1 MIFTDT
7 DDIHKRSIYLENRD
21 LYDWQYFCHFIKE
34 GLCFIEVYLYLSSEM
49 RKWLKYL
56 LPLIFVAVFW
66 NCKDNLIPAAPEEF
80 SATQAICEA
89 VSDNI
94 ISSSESELCLPRQ
107 ISYASSSRV
116 QTTARRTT
124 GYSRASV
131 EFTKSGKIVNAGLRY
146 FIQRKSI
153 IIHSSLIE
161 PSHKLLYLG
170 KLII

>member
-1 MIFTDT
+1 MF
-7 DDIHKRSIYLENRD
+7 
-21 LYDWQYFCHFIKE
+21 
-34 GLCFIEVYLYLSSEM
+34 SEM

-56 LPLIFVAVFW
+56 LPLIVAIAFW
-66 NCKDNLIPAAPEEF
+66 DCKDNQLSTVPEKIPA
-80 SATQAICEA
+80 SQAISEA
-89 VSDNI
+89 VCDNT

-124 GYSRASV
+124 SYGRTNV
-131 EFTKSGKIVNAGLRY
+131 EFAKSGKIFNAGLRY
-146 FIQRKSI
+146 IIQRKSV